1 MTNDTMTLENLLDF
15 KEFQHLLDEFFT
27 LTGVPMGISD
37 CNNNILV
44 TANNKNIEDGNIN
57 YVTTEMNSLD
67 KIPLS
72 MQINGNTK
80 FNIPTSHFIH
90 ERIEKTIFIEE
101 QHVATIFINP
111 FSENDDF
118 AKIPTNK
125 INSFKKTILKTET
138 KKTTKRK
145 SIYTEDQLA
154 GIINFTS
161 SIAKIV
167 SDLININYKLKTEI
181 DQNSEQ
187 YMLLLEARKEAEQS
201 NILKTEFLRNMEHE
215 VRTPLNGI
223 IGFTELLVL
232 DKDNQKAELY
242 KEYIQSAVYRLLDI
256 MEKIID
262 YSRIQAGDIKI
273 TYTKTNIQEVLDLVI
288 MKNTGKAL
296 QRRNKLHQM
305 KTSDSVEVD
314 IMIDVE
320 KLTKMVEIVTENAIK
335 FTLDGKIDFSGSI
348 TGKNLAIICIQDNGI
363 GIPEEEAKNI
373 FEPFRQ
379 VEIGLT
385 RDYGG
390 NGLGL
395 AIAKAY
401 ADAMGGEIKIIS
413 TLGHGTR
420 VEVSIPFNSV

>member
-335 FTLDGKIDFSGSI
+335 FTFDGKIDFSGSI

>member
-145 SIYTEDQLA
+145 SIYTED
-154 GIINFTS
+154 
-161 SIAKIV
+161 
-167 SDLININYKLKTEI
+167 
-181 DQNSEQ
+181 
-187 YMLLLEARKEAEQS
+187 
-201 NILKTEFLRNMEHE
+201 
-215 VRTPLNGI
+215 
-223 IGFTELLVL
+223 
-232 DKDNQKAELY
+232 
-242 KEYIQSAVYRLLDI
+242 
-256 MEKIID
+256 
-262 YSRIQAGDIKI
+262 
-273 TYTKTNIQEVLDLVI
+273 
-288 MKNTGKAL
+288 
-296 QRRNKLHQM
+296 
-305 KTSDSVEVD
+305 
-314 IMIDVE
+314 
-320 KLTKMVEIVTENAIK
+320 
-335 FTLDGKIDFSGSI
+335 
-348 TGKNLAIICIQDNGI
+348 
-363 GIPEEEAKNI
+363 
-373 FEPFRQ
+373 
-379 VEIGLT
+379 
-385 RDYGG
+385 
-390 NGLGL
+390 
-395 AIAKAY
+395 
-401 ADAMGGEIKIIS
+401 
-413 TLGHGTR
+413 
-420 VEVSIPFNSV
+420 

>member
-1 MTNDTMTLENLLDF
+1 
-15 KEFQHLLDEFFT
+15 
-27 LTGVPMGISD
+27 
-37 CNNNILV
+37 
-44 TANNKNIEDGNIN
+44 
-57 YVTTEMNSLD
+57 
-67 KIPLS
+67 
-72 MQINGNTK
+72 
-80 FNIPTSHFIH
+80 
-90 ERIEKTIFIEE
+90 
-101 QHVATIFINP
+101 
-111 FSENDDF
+111 
-118 AKIPTNK
+118 
-125 INSFKKTILKTET
+125 
-138 KKTTKRK
+138 
-145 SIYTEDQLA
+145 
-154 GIINFTS
+154 
-161 SIAKIV
+161 
-167 SDLININYKLKTEI
+167 LKTEI

-242 KEYIQSAVYRLLDI
+242 KEYIQSSVYRLLDI

-335 FTLDGKIDFSGSI
+335 FTFDGKIDFSGSI